1 MLNEERTEVGT
12 QRNGS
17 IYVKATE
24 IAINYAALTMT
35 IICE

>member
-1 MLNEERTEVGT
+1 MRKEIRTP
-12 QRNGS
+12 RNGS
-17 IYVKATE
+17 IYVEATK